1 MMLLSRDKIRALRD
15 MAIIGATGRGWGIGR
30 HTLQWLKKNGYATNE
45 KYGKK
50 WRTLHATDK
59 GIKLFEA
66 LHKQGAFEY
75 AGSGFDFTQRYQ
87 TYRAMR
93 VEV

>member
-1 MMLLSRDKIRALRD
+1 MMLLSRDKIQAVQQ

-30 HTLQWLKKNGYATNE
+30 HTLQWLKKNGYATHE
-45 KYGKK
+45 AYGKK
-50 WRTLHATDK
+50 WKTLRATDK
-59 GIKLFEA
+59 GVNLFEA

-75 AGSGFDFTQRYQ
+75 MGFGRRIVSKYQ
-87 TYRAMR
+87 TRRAMR